1 MKRTHLLPAILLLSL
16 QACVSLDQVHT
27 FSTNAVG
34 ILSSVNDLN
43 YSFKSSYLKYTL
55 PGKEFNINLKDPEPD
70 TAALHLFTQAD
81 ATISLF
87 TGALTTY
94 FGGLGHLS
102 DPATGKTDYS
112 KLGEALKANKPVLA
126 RMHLTAEHVEA
137 GISLSRSITNAL
149 TQHYKE
155 ARIREV
161 ILADTSAVRITVD
174 ALCTTLDELQMNNV
188 SDQGQLKA
196 KYLLLMKDP
205 EVDKGAKILFAR
217 EYQKEVGDLEQK
229 RQAIESQKRG
239 IRTIGKGHHDI
250 ADKLKENKLSL
261 AEIQSLIDQ
270 YSAELHTI
278 YDDIKKLSK

>member
-1 MKRTHLLPAILLLSL
+1 MKRTRLLPVILLLFW

-34 ILSSVNDLN
+34 ILASVNDLD
-43 YSFKSSYLKYTL
+43 YSFKSSYLRYTL
-55 PGKEFNINLKDPEPD
+55 PGKEFTIKLKDPEVD
-70 TAALHLFTQAD
+70 TAALHLSTQAD

-87 TGALTTY
+87 TGTLSGY
-94 FGGLGHLS
+94 FGALGRLS
-102 DPATGKTDYS
+102 DGATGKTDYS
-112 KLGEALKANKPVLA
+112 KLGEALKGNKPVMA
-126 RMHLTAEHVEA
+126 KMHLTAEHVEA

-149 TQHYKE
+149 TKHYKE
-155 ARIREV
+155 SRIRAV
-161 ILADTSAVRITVD
+161 ILADTAAVRITVD
-174 ALCTTLDELQMNNV
+174 ALCIALAELQNNNV

-205 EVDKGAKILFAR
+205 EVDKGAKIVFAR
-217 EYQKEVGDLEQK
+217 EYQKEAGDLEQK

-239 IRTIGKGHHDI
+239 VRTIGIGHRDI

-261 AEIQSLIDQ
+261 AEIQDLIDE